1 VALALE
7 KGVFT
12 VPGSTGN
19 QTVSLIDTG
28 FGTVKAIMLWTT
40 NLTGE
45 GDDGNNA
52 WWSHG
57 FGTYR
62 GSTPQRCAIAGF
74 LTDVAATTATSSGFT
89 MSSILRG
96 YSDATPTVDF
106 NADLVSLGNAQF
118 VINWTDL
125 PGTASIKVHYI
136 AWGGSDITD
145 ALVSALDFTT
155 GTGNQDFTLASGFG
169 QPELVISTGANS
181 GTADQDATFWNPPYI
196 GAGKS
201 DSEQFVSVYANSDNE
216 TDVKIGSYQKSGAM
230 FAYADGGGSIFFEG
244 ALTSRASWPTD
255 GIRVNKVTNGMGGSL
270 RAVVLAFRGTFT
282 SVVGSGTAP
291 TAAPTVNQDLAV
303 GATPRGALFVHN
315 NVPANSSLELTHAD
329 LGTWGVGAT
338 DGTREGWG
346 GIGDDDA
353 ATDSSTHRHHS
364 ESKAI
369 KMYSPAG
376 ASGTLESE
384 ADSSFSG
391 NDVRLSWADTDSVA
405 REYRYVLFGDAS
417 AAAPA
422 PSLRT
427 VQSNLRW

>member
-1 VALALE
+1 MALAFE

-12 VPGSTGN
+12 ANTSTGN

-45 GDDGNNA
+45 GESSQDA

-62 GSTPQRCAIAGF
+62 GSTPQRCAIAAFATDAADPTVTNTGF
-74 LTDVAATTATSSGFT
+74 R

-96 YSDATPTVDF
+96 YFNGTPSVDF
-106 NADLVSLGNAQF
+106 DADLVSLGAAQF
-118 VINWTDL
+118 VINWTDA
-125 PGTASIKVHYI
+125 PASAMKVHYI
-136 AWGGSDITD
+136 ALGGSDITD

-169 QPELVISTGANS
+169 NPELVLATSAQS
-181 GTADQDATFWNPPYI
+181 GTTDVDSTFWNPPFI

-201 DSEQFVSVYANSDNE
+201 DSEQFVSMYGNSDNQAN
-216 TDVKIGSYQKSGAM
+216 VLLAAYQKSGLLM
-230 FAYADGGGSIFFEG
+230 AYADGAGTIFFEG

-255 GIRVNKVTNGMGGSL
+255 GIRVNKVTNGFGGSW
-270 RAVVLAFRGTFT
+270 RSAVLSLRGTFT
-282 SVVGSGTAP
+282 SVLGSGTAP
-291 TAAPTVNQDLAV
+291 TAAPTVDQDLAV

-315 NVPANSSLELTHAD
+315 SIAANSSVDITHAD

-353 ATDSSTHRHHS
+353 AGAADTHRHHS

-369 KMYSPAG
+369 RMFTPGSA
-376 ASGTLESE
+376 GTLASE

-391 NDVRLSWADTDSVA
+391 NNVRLSWADTDSVA
-405 REYRYVLFGDAS
+405 REYRYVLFGDAPLGAGRS
-417 AAAPA
+417 FRQNQPLHLLA
-422 PSLRT
+422 R
-427 VQSNLRW
+427 